1 MELEEKNAKE
11 RKELMHYLLDYLK
24 RREINATIK
33 QESSINPLGMRISE
47 SIIHLTDQNINNIR
61 ITGLGSGGCGLPGN
75 IMRFQYEINLD
86 KKLSSEDIKNIKAS
100 TQIIKEGKLMNLF
113 GGEIVGIEWKGKR
126 LANILNQD
134 NSITDDLMRC
144 VKSWSSLEYQIEA
157 ATPFNINIIGPRFT
171 DPRKIAQIYKSGIKE
186 EIECCVF
193 GYKTVDRIA
202 VHIKEI

>member
-33 QESSINPLGMRISE
+33 QESSINPLGMPISE
-47 SIIHLTDQNINNIR
+47 SIIYLTDQNINNIR